1 MLHARGGMT
10 MAALCAMQPRLEK
23 IGLKMFYVF
32 GLLGFCTKTGHEN
45 T

>member
-1 MLHARGGMT
+1 MCYATKAGKKL
-10 MAALCAMQPRLEK
+10 
-23 IGLKMFYVF
+23 GLKMFYVL